1 MRFSTRTTYGLKAM
15 VDLALHEGQ
24 GPIPVAAIAK
34 RQGIPMRYLEQLLHR
49 LRRANLV
56 VAERG
61 ARGGYHLHRSPSQIS
76 VADIVQVFEAK
87 PVRRPRAAGRDPS
100 TGRGPQESRIAV
112 DHATSLVWTRIE
124 VAITTA
130 LATTTLAE
138 LATEARRRHTNH
150 TFTFH
155 I

>member
-1 MRFSTRTTYGLKAM
+1 MRLPTCATYGIKAM

-34 RQGIPMRYLEQLLHR
+34 RQGIPGESLGQMLHR
-49 LRRANLV
+49 LRRAGLV
-56 VAERG
+56 TAARG
-61 ARGGYHLHRSPSQIS
+61 ARGGYALSRPPPQIS
-76 VADIVQVFEAK
+76 VADILQVFETTSG
-87 PVRRPRAAGRDPS
+87 RRAAPS
-100 TGRGPQESRIAV
+100 SPAAGQAA
-112 DHATSLVWTRIE
+112 DQATRLVWTRIE

-138 LATEARRRHTNH
+138 LAAEARRRHTSHTMNH
-150 TFTFH
+150 TYTFH